1 MATGASGAWGA
12 GGLTVKDQERLKHE
26 VERDVERLRAAER
39 SKRTLLAQTVYL
51 GTVGLLFAVPIVAG
65 AYIGRWIDGMV
76 EGYSIRWTIS
86 LILLGVGVGA
96 VNVYLLLVKE

>member
-1 MATGASGAWGA
+1 MATGASGAWGV

-26 VERDVERLRAAER
+26 VERDVERLRDAER

>member
-1 MATGASGAWGA
+1 
-12 GGLTVKDQERLKHE
+12 VKEQERLKHE
-26 VERDVERLRAAER
+26 VERDVERLRDAER

-51 GTVGLLFAVPIVAG
+51 GTVGLLFVLPIVAG
-65 AYIGRWIDGMV
+65 AYIGLWIDEMM
-76 EGYSIRWTIS
+76 EGHSIRWTIS